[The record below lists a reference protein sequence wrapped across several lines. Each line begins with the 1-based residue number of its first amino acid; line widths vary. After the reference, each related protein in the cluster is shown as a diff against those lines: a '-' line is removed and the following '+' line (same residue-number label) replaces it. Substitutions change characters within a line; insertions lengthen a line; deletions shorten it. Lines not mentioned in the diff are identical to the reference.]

1 MTMIT
6 AACVTQRLQARLDGY
21 ALQGKWRRSTSTQPP
36 DGASVHAN
44 VGVRQVVVPT
54 TSTSTSPSAKESEQG
69 DSRGALPLTLV
80 APGCTNGSQ
89 AWQCLYST
97 GSQSGFLAWTVPNN
111 RTTDSWQR
119 FNKEALLD
127 NHPLWIHVIGDSTM
141 RFFYAAWLSLF
152 NGTQSRQ
159 RGYPLHWLP
168 DDDACSFIRVKW
180 VTDSTNECYRRW
192 RGTCNSI
199 CSLDAVSSKSTPW
212 AWRLSFEWL
221 SHRHVGSKTYL
232 LASGT
237 RFASAAP
244 SLALMDWLKEG
255 GAEVNTKT
263 NLAATDERA
272 WYNSQRYTINGSHA
286 QAITWR
292 SPTRRSSSAS
302 SAERQSAPQVV
313 LFGAGVHE
321 AVGGVNSYG
330 AASESRYLSSLNR
343 TLGLVRRLRG
353 FLPPECW
360 LVITGNG
367 ACKRQQVNHWKQ
379 SRRKFPNDAFERLV
393 TGPGNAFL
401 RAEAAF
407 MPRTLFLDRAPSM
420 ETIERVGDSPCWQH
434 HPYGMLAETHV
445 QMIAN
450 TLFHGTTKSC
460 LRGAR

>member
-1 MTMIT
+1 MGNTN
-6 AACVTQRLQARLDGY
+6 ACVPHRLQARLDGY
-21 ALQGKWRRSTSTQPP
+21 ALQGVWRRSTSPQPP
-36 DGASVHAN
+36 DGSSVLAN
-44 VGVRQVVVPT
+44 VGVRQVVVPM
-54 TSTSTSPSAKESEQG
+54 TSPSTSATVPKSLKTRRA
-69 DSRGALPLTLV
+69 RGSLPLTLV

-89 AWQCLYST
+89 PWQCLYST
-97 GSQSGFLAWTVPNN
+97 GSQSGYLAWTVPNN

-168 DDDACSFIRVKW
+168 DDDACSFVRVKW

-221 SHRHVGSKTYL
+221 SHRQVGSKTHL

-237 RFASAAP
+237 RGATAAP

-255 GAEVNTKT
+255 GAET
-263 NLAATDERA
+263 NAQTNMAATDERA
-272 WYNSQRYTINGSHA
+272 WHISQQSTINGMLFHA
-286 QAITWR
+286 QAIARR

-302 SAERQSAPQVV
+302 SAERQSAPQVKPQVV

-321 AVGGVNSYG
+321 AVGGVNSFG
-330 AASESRYLSSLNR
+330 VASESRYLSSLNR
-343 TLGLVRRLRG
+343 TLDFARRLRG

-393 TGPGNAFL
+393 SGPGNAFL
-401 RAEAAF
+401 RAEAAS
-407 MPRTLFLDRAPSM
+407 MPRTLFLG
-420 ETIERVGDSPCWQH
+420 V
-434 HPYGMLAETHV
+434 
-445 QMIAN
+445 
-450 TLFHGTTKSC
+450 
-460 LRGAR
+460 